1 VRAELDKRAMAALS
15 AGHFATDFANG
26 ALPALLPF
34 FVDRFNLSYTL
45 AAALMLASAASSS
58 LIQPLFGAWS
68 DRRGALWLLP
78 TGVAI
83 AGIGIAVAA
92 ASPTYWIVVLL
103 VVVSGLGVAAYH
115 PEGSKFAAYASGR
128 KRATG
133 MSLFSI
139 GGNIGYALGPTATT
153 PLVLAFGLTGGLL
166 LSVPCLV
173 VAALL
178 FAVVPFM
185 RGFVP
190 ERGAHQ
196 ETGEDRPGAL
206 ALLLGVIAFRSVTW
220 FGLITFVPL
229 WELSL
234 GHSKSHGS
242 HLLTLMLL
250 AGGLGTLAAGPIADR
265 VGRRPVVVVSMLLV
279 GPLAVVYV
287 LVGGLLGALALA
299 LVGICVI
306 STFGVTMVMS
316 QEYLPRRIGMASGL
330 SIGLSIGLG
339 GIAAVALG
347 AVADSVDL
355 RTAMYVSAAA
365 AVPGFVL
372 AAFLPSSRV
381 GSARGRSARVLRDP
395 GVAS

>member
-1 VRAELDKRAMAALS
+1 MAALS
-15 AGHFATDFANG
+15 AGHCAADFANG

-34 FVDRFNLSYTL
+34 FVDRFDLSYTL
-45 AAALMLASAASSS
+45 AASLMLASAASSS
-58 LIQPLFGAWS
+58 LIQPVFGAWS

-78 TGVAI
+78 AGVAV
-83 AGIGIAVAA
+83 AGIGIALAA
-92 ASPTYWIVVLL
+92 ASPSYWLVLLL
-103 VVVSGLGVAAYH
+103 VVVGGLGVAAYH

-128 KRATG
+128 KRASG

-139 GGNIGYALGPTATT
+139 GGNVGYALGPTATT
-153 PLVLAFGLTGGLL
+153 PLVIAFGLTGGLL
-166 LSVPCLV
+166 LAVPCLV

-178 FAVVPFM
+178 FAAVPFL

-190 ERGAHQ
+190 DRGSHQ
-196 ETGEDRPGAL
+196 ETGKDRPGAL

-229 WELSL
+229 WEVSL

-242 HLLTLMLL
+242 HLLSLMLL
-250 AGGLGTLAAGPIADR
+250 AGGVGTLAAGPIADR
-265 VGRRPVVVVSMLLV
+265 VGRRPVVIVSMLLV
-279 GPLAVVYV
+279 GPLALAYV
-287 LVGGLLGALALA
+287 LIGGVLGAFALA

-355 RTAMYVSAAA
+355 RTAMYVTAAA

-372 AAFLPSSRV
+372 AALLPSSRV
-381 GSARGRSARVLRDP
+381 GSSAHGQPTRVLRDP